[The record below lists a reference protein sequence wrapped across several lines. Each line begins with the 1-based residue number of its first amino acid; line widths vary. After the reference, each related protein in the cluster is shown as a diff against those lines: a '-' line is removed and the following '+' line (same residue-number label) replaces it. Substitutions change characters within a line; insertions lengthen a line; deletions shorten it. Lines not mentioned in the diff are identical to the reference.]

1 VPPTSPLVILRPR
14 GRVATRP
21 SADSER
27 GSTAGAKSVIVVLV
41 DIRIGIANSPREI
54 SFESAQSPADVEKV
68 VADALDGSKSYFTL
82 SDVKGKVFIVPTAGL
97 AYIEVG
103 SEERGRVGFVS

>member
-1 VPPTSPLVILRPR
+1 MILRPR
-14 GRVATRP
+14 ASRATPP

-27 GSTAGAKSVIVVLV
+27 GSPAPAKSVIVVLV

-54 SFESAQSPADVEKV
+54 SFESAETPADVEKV
-68 VADALDGSKSYFTL
+68 VADALDGKKSYFTL
-82 SDVKGKVFIVPTAGL
+82 KDAKGKVFLIPTAGL
-97 AYIEVG
+97 AYVEVG